1 VTIFG
6 DSMASSTR
14 KTQKQTEER
23 ERPAP
28 PIFSLSDINRETF
41 SRLVGSLQLVDEE
54 VTLHVEPEKIW
65 LREMDPS
72 HILLLETNL
81 KSPHLQVT
89 RPGSIVIKSEELQKL
104 TKEGYWFSMQV
115 TEADPEKV
123 NVQAKST
130 VNKLFSIPVISLEGS
145 AAALPKVAFT
155 NSFSISRLLLEE
167 ILGSINEV
175 SDDVTIFSNHEGVSF
190 SARSEANS
198 VNIPLNRDA
207 AGLAL
212 LNAPQEVKATYRTD
226 MIAQFLKL
234 VKPLTVNVMY
244 TSKMPIKIDAAFKE
258 ETFEG
263 TPGVEEEYSL
273 WLAPRTE

>member
-6 DSMASSTR
+6 DNMASSTR
-14 KTQKQTEER
+14 KTPKAEER

-41 SRLVGSLQLVDEE
+41 SRLVGSLQLVNEE

-65 LREMDPS
+65 LREMDES

-89 RPGSIVIKSEELQKL
+89 RPGSIVVKSEELQKL

-123 NVQAKST
+123 NVQVKST
-130 VNKLFSIPVISLEGS
+130 VNKLFSIPVIGLEGTNTP
-145 AAALPKVAFT
+145 LPKVAFT

-175 SDDVTIFSNHEGVSF
+175 SEDVTIFSNHEGVSF

-198 VNIPLNRDA
+198 VNIPLSRDA

-212 LNAPQEVKATYRTD
+212 LNAPQEAKAAYRTD
-226 MIAQFLKL
+226 VIAQFLKL

-244 TSKMPIKIDAAFKE
+244 ISKMPIKIDAAFKE

-263 TPGVEEEYSL
+263 TPGAEEEYSL
-273 WLAPRTE
+273 WLAPRVE